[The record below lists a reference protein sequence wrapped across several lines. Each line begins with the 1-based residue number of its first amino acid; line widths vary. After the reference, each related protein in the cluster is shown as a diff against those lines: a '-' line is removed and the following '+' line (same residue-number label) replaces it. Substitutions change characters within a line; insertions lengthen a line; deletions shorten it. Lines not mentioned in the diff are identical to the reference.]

1 MSCCWSCY
9 TIACSVKT
17 RHDDQ
22 GQMLGEAERDDS
34 LGVLHDHGVHRC
46 PGTQRFSDIDVHVMP
61 TFEQLRFLGKRCLK
75 RTILHH
81 VFSPFL
87 EPPPSLS
94 LSLSLHAEGRGRSM
108 ERKRGRNNCSSGGE
122 KNDKFEHNMTHASI
136 SRNAVKI

>member
-94 LSLSLHAEGRGRSM
+94 LSLSLSPCRRKGPFNGKKEGAQQLQFWRGK
-108 ERKRGRNNCSSGGE
+108 E
-122 KNDKFEHNMTHASI
+122 
-136 SRNAVKI
+136 